1 MAEFPQEL
9 YVTIEDTG
17 GDDEWLS
24 VSKTKVEAVETTSND
39 QEDGV
44 QVATYQLVSIR
55 KMKVSKTV
63 AEE

>member
-44 QVATYQLVSIR
+44 KVATYQLVSIR

>member
-1 MAEFPQEL
+1 MAKFPQEL